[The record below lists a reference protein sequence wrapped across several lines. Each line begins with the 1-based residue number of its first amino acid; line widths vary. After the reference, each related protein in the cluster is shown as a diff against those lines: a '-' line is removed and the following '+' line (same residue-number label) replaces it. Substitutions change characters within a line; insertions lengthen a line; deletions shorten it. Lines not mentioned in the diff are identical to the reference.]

1 LGGRP
6 AEVRKTWKAIAQ
18 AFRAKMV
25 TLLITS
31 VLLLAAISFAIYC
44 WQRISS
50 NETSERALP
59 PPPPARGLFSDQ
71 DSDAARAIEAEIR
84 SQALEEK
91 RASLLE
97 RAAQGDRAA
106 LPESIEDPNLYD
118 EVLDAFIERADDY
131 QKLFAL
137 VSFVKRSEHL
147 RVNAR
152 LAEKFLDAWLAVPE
166 SRSPAIVLH
175 LAASADSAHLYLR
188 AVEAVFA
195 LWQEGRLQKI
205 SAEELR
211 TLFDGEYW
219 LLSADTRS
227 SGAGF
232 VLKQKLAQL
241 RLELVKASQKSLL

>member
-1 LGGRP
+1 
-6 AEVRKTWKAIAQ
+6 
-18 AFRAKMV
+18 MV

-31 VLLLAAISFAIYC
+31 FLLLAAISFAIYC

-50 NETSERALP
+50 NETSERALA

-71 DSDAARAIEAEIR
+71 DTDTARALEAEER
-84 SQALEEK
+84 RKALEEK
-91 RASLLE
+91 RARLLD
-97 RAAQGDRAA
+97 RAAQGDKGA
-106 LPESIEDPNLYD
+106 LQESSEDPELYD
-118 EVLDAFIERADDY
+118 EILGVFIERADDY

-137 VSFVKRSEHL
+137 VSFIKRSEHL

-152 LAEKFLDAWLAVPE
+152 LAERFLDAWRAVPE

-175 LAASADSAHLYLR
+175 LAATADNPSVYLK
-188 AVEAVFA
+188 AVETVFA
-195 LWQEGRLQKI
+195 LWREGRLQNV

-219 LLSADTRS
+219 LLSPDSRS

-232 VLKQKLAQL
+232 VLKQKLSKL
-241 RLELVKASQKSLL
+241 RLELVKASQQSLS